1 MGTRGQALTW
11 RLPACGM
18 ACVIALAAAVAD
30 RAAAQS
36 ENLFGGPSPWQA
48 APRPEPQPIR
58 THSYA
63 PAAHDPSDPMA
74 FFNSQPKAAAPDRPV
89 TPLVAHVGGGGGGAY
104 CVRLCD
110 GRYFPLQR
118 HGDSTPAE
126 LCNAFCPASKT
137 KVFFGGAE
145 IDGARASD
153 GTRYTSLPHAF
164 LYRERLVSDCTCN
177 GKTPYGLATL
187 DVKTDG
193 TLRAGD
199 IVATKEGLKAFAG
212 THWRRGA
219 QTANFTPINKA
230 RLARERLGRVAV
242 TSSE

>member
-1 MGTRGQALTW
+1 
-11 RLPACGM
+11 M
-18 ACVIALAAAVAD
+18 ACAIALAAAVAG
-30 RAAAQS
+30 AAAQS
-36 ENLFGGPSPWQA
+36 ENLFGTPLPWQVQRA
-48 APRPEPQPIR
+48 EPQPVR

-74 FFNSQPKAAAPDRPV
+74 FFNSQPKAAGPDRPA
-89 TPLVAHVGGGGGGAY
+89 PPPIANAGGGGGAY

-118 HGDSTPAE
+118 HGDSSAAE
-126 LCNAFCPASKT
+126 LCHAFCPASKT

-145 IDGARASD
+145 IDGARAAD
-153 GTRYTSLPHAF
+153 GTRYASLPHAF

-187 DVKTDG
+187 DVKTDS

-212 THWRRGA
+212 TLRRRGV
-219 QTANFTPINKA
+219 QTANFTPIDKA

-242 TSSE
+242 TSSD